1 MRKLL
6 FILSFISFI
15 TIDVFADSKHQ
26 IDSILTHVSDYTES
40 VLKLRQISDKN
51 LLEHLTTPINDF
63 AKCKIYNALCW
74 RNFSSDPPKAM
85 EYAQLQQP
93 LAEKSSNQ
101 DAIIT
106 SYDNLAWLYQ
116 SFSDYEKAITYMLN
130 ALKIKEAL
138 NDNSGISISLAG
150 LAGIYYKMNN
160 FNLALNYFNQALVIE
175 NKINNTE
182 IEGKKRKAAL
192 IGNIGLCYVEL
203 GEIDKGLEN
212 YLTAVELD
220 KNDASTTYSNIGAI
234 YLKHKK
240 NYDKALYYYKLAAK
254 TASNDVSLLSSIHRD
269 LAEVYNYKND
279 HIKALYHGKKG
290 IEYAELSDSKK
301 SILDANESLSKIYYD
316 QKKYD
321 LAFQHFKIAFE
332 LKDSIFNETSS
343 QQIAEMQTIYNV
355 EKKETENELLKTQN
369 ELGKVELERKSA
381 QQFYLIMSLILVG
394 IIVIYIMYSLA
405 QKKKTNKIL
414 NQKNEQ
420 ISTKNKI
427 IEEKNKDITDSI
439 NYAKRIQNAILPE
452 DNLLLKHYDSFI
464 YYQPKD
470 IVSGDF
476 YWIKE
481 IGKKLYFSVVD
492 CTGHG
497 VPGAFMSII
506 GFNSLNRIVEDF
518 QVAETGLILDKLN
531 ELVINSIRKQ
541 DKYGISVRDGMDLS
555 FCCIDLES
563 NMIQFSGAN
572 NSLYILRPTVIASA
586 EQPVPKSRETNQS
599 HFNEQIASLPTV
611 IRNDA
616 YELIEIKADKMPIGG
631 AENAKNYQTHQV
643 QLQQGDAIYLFSDGY
658 ADQFGGPKGK
668 KFMYKRFKEL
678 IINMQEYAMSKQ
690 KEIFDTTMI
699 EWKGDSDQIDDIC
712 VIGVKI

>member
-1 MRKLL
+1 MKKLFL
-6 FILSFISFI
+6 ILSFVSFI
-15 TIDVFADSKHQ
+15 TFDVFADSKHQ
-26 IDSILTHVSDYTES
+26 IDSILIHVSDYTES
-40 VLKLRQISDKN
+40 VLSLRLISDKE
-51 LLEHLTTPINDF
+51 LLEHLDTPINDLE
-63 AKCKIYNALCW
+63 KCKIYNALCW
-74 RNFSSDPPKAM
+74 RNFNSDPPKAM

-93 LAEKSSNQ
+93 LAEKSGNQ

-130 ALKIKEAL
+130 ALKIKETL
-138 NDNSGISISLAG
+138 DDNSGISISLAG

-160 FNLALNYFNQALVIE
+160 FSLALNYFNQALAIE
-175 NKINNTE
+175 NKINNVE
-182 IEGKKRKAAL
+182 IEGKKRKAAA

-212 YLTAVELD
+212 YLIAVKLYTENNLE
-220 KNDASTTYSNIGAI
+220 KEASTTYSNIGAV

-240 NYDKALYYYKLAAK
+240 NYDQALQYFKLAAK
-254 TASNDVSLLSSIHRD
+254 SANEEVGLLSSIHRS

-279 HIKALYHGKKG
+279 YVKTLYHGKKG
-290 IEYAELSDSKK
+290 IEYANLSNDKK

-321 LAFQHFKIAFE
+321 LAFQHFQIAFE

-343 QQIAEMQTIYNV
+343 QQIAEMQTKYNV

-369 ELGKVELERKSA
+369 QLGKVELERKST
-381 QQFYLIMSLILVG
+381 QQFYLIISLILAG
-394 IIVIYIMYSLA
+394 IIGVYIMYSLA

-427 IEEKNKDITDSI
+427 IEEKNKDITDSL
-439 NYAKRIQNAILPE
+439 NYAKRIQTAILPE
-452 DNLLLKHYDSFI
+452 ENLLLKYFDSFV
-464 YYQPKD
+464 YYLPKD

-476 YWIKE
+476 FWIKE
-481 IGKKLYFSVVD
+481 AGNKFYFSVVD

-506 GFNSLNRIVEDF
+506 GFNSLNRIIEDL
-518 QVAETGLILDKLN
+518 QLSETGSILDKLN
-531 ELVINSIRKQ
+531 ELVIHSIRKQ
-541 DKYGISVRDGMDLS
+541 DKDGSSVRDGMDLS

-563 NMIQFSGAN
+563 NMLQFSGAN
-572 NSLYILRPTVIASA
+572 NPLYVLRTVS
-586 EQPVPKSRETNQS
+586 NDS
-599 HFNEQIASLPTV
+599 HNLPISMTE
-611 IRNDA
+611 NG
-616 YELIEIKADKMPIGG
+616 YNLLEIKADKMAIGG
-631 AENAKNYQTHQV
+631 AENSKKYQTHQV

-668 KFMYKRFKEL
+668 KFMYRRFKEL
-678 IINMQEYAMSKQ
+678 ILSIQEHPMSKQ
-690 KEIFDTTMI
+690 KEIFDTTMLN
-699 EWKGDSDQIDDIC
+699 WKGDVDQIDDIC
-712 VIGVKI
+712 VLGVKI